1 MYSVTFSGR
10 SVLYEGARD
19 KITLHLHHNGRQV
32 SPFAFAVTFVFF
44 FSCVCVIPLSI
55 GDRVPVAV
63 LLWRGLWPHQ
73 RPGLQDSGERETWK
87 VLTTSSL
94 VDPPGCGGLG
104 LHHHHHHHHLLPP
117 VDPPGCGGHHQ
128 PGGGRAWIQSPVPTL
143 LHPPG
148 SCSVLGTCKDTKTG
162 VDW

>member
-19 KITLHLHHNGRQV
+19 KITLHLHHNSRQV
-32 SPFAFAVTFVFF
+32 SHFAFAVTFVFSF
-44 FSCVCVIPLSI
+44 RVCVIPLSL

-73 RPGLQDSGERETWK
+73 RPGLQDPGERETWK

-94 VDPPGCGGLG
+94 QLIHMDVGVLVFIIIIITTSSLQLIHLDVGDTISLVADELG
-104 LHHHHHHHHLLPP
+104 YSLQYLLFCIHLEAA
-117 VDPPGCGGHHQ
+117 Q
-128 PGGGRAWIQSPVPTL
+128 Y
-143 LHPPG
+143 
-148 SCSVLGTCKDTKTG
+148 
-162 VDW
+162 

>member
-1 MYSVTFSGR
+1 MLSLSDR
-10 SVLYEGARD
+10 NVLCHILWSFRAVRGCE
-19 KITLHLHHNGRQV
+19 RQDHPPPAPQQ
-32 SPFAFAVTFVFF
+32 SPGESLCLCCYLCFF

-94 VDPPGCGGLG
+94 QLIHLDVGVLVFIIIIITTSSLQLIHMDVGDTISLVADELG
-104 LHHHHHHHHLLPP
+104 YSLQYLLFCIHLEAA
-117 VDPPGCGGHHQ
+117 Q
-128 PGGGRAWIQSPVPTL
+128 Y
-143 LHPPG
+143 
-148 SCSVLGTCKDTKTG
+148 
-162 VDW
+162 

>member
-19 KITLHLHHNGRQV
+19 KITLHLHHNSRQV
-32 SPFAFAVTFVFF
+32 SHFAFAVTFVFF
-44 FSCVCVIPLSI
+44 FSCVCVISLSI

-94 VDPPGCGGLG
+94 QLIHLDVGDTISLVADELG
-104 LHHHHHHHHLLPP
+104 YSLQYLLFCIHLEAA
-117 VDPPGCGGHHQ
+117 Q
-128 PGGGRAWIQSPVPTL
+128 Y
-143 LHPPG
+143 
-148 SCSVLGTCKDTKTG
+148 
-162 VDW
+162 

>member
-32 SPFAFAVTFVFF
+32 SRFAFAVTFVFF

-94 VDPPGCGGLG
+94 QLIHLDVGDTISLVADELG
-104 LHHHHHHHHLLPP
+104 YSLQYLLFCIHLEAA
-117 VDPPGCGGHHQ
+117 Q
-128 PGGGRAWIQSPVPTL
+128 Y
-143 LHPPG
+143 
-148 SCSVLGTCKDTKTG
+148 
-162 VDW
+162 